1 MEADLDRL
9 RRINRAMRHLSEL
22 VYQDP
27 EHESLYSDLKLRI
40 YRNEER
46 IFKILT
52 PDGHGRRIH
61 QDLQENI

>member
-1 MEADLDRL
+1 MEADLERI
-9 RRINRAMRHLSEL
+9 RRINRAMRHLSEM

-27 EHESLYSDLKLRI
+27 EYEDLYSDLKLRI

-46 IFKILT
+46 IFQIMT
-52 PDGHGRRIH
+52 PESYGRRIH

>member
-27 EHESLYSDLKLRI
+27 EYEAMYSDLKLRI
-40 YRNEER
+40 YRNEEL

>member
-1 MEADLDRL
+1 MEADLERL

-27 EHESLYSDLKLRI
+27 EYEALYSDLKLRI
-40 YRNEER
+40 YQNEEM
-46 IFKILT
+46 IFQILT
-52 PDGHGRRIH
+52 PESYGRRIH

>member
-9 RRINRAMRHLSEL
+9 QRINRAMRHLSEL

-27 EHESLYSDLKLRI
+27 EYEALYNDLKLRI
-40 YRNEER
+40 DRNEER
-46 IFKILT
+46 IFQILT
-52 PDGHGRRIH
+52 PERHGRRLH